1 MYSLAML
8 LVTLTAVYAYRIYRD
23 GHSGVKCSSSPVK
36 FGFENDN
43 LNENINIKNWFIFAV
58 CSLASAYT
66 HYYALMA
73 SGLINLFLLVGL
85 FVHCVK
91 NSKSS
96 KTKGSKGNSMVH
108 SLFHDKNIIAFVV
121 SAIVQILL
129 YIPWLLSLLTQMGQ
143 VSKGFWIG
151 IHFPDTL
158 IELFTFQFTGNLGGS
173 NYVST
178 PIAIVWSLIVTVY
191 MFALYFKDKF
201 FKRCSSEYNKDNTKP
216 AILALW
222 LFLGVALAAC
232 IVSLVIWRPI
242 IYARYMLCV
251 MGLFIFFL
259 AFSMAKKGYKYV
271 NFIVCISSMLMC
283 LFININ
289 FINTNYDESNSKPIS
304 FVKEDIKSDDI
315 ILLNN
320 YLNGFVVA
328 VNFPENSTYFYDEEN
343 WNCEKA
349 YRAFANDFK
358 TVYDLDFLKDFSGRI
373 WVTSDDVLKQIQNS
387 YDSTLIKQESFSTKY
402 KNNEYS
408 ISLIELNQ

>member
-1 MYSLAML
+1 MGTVVLYLKSI
-8 LVTLTAVYAYRIYRD
+8 LTN
-23 GHSGVKCSSSPVK
+23 GSPSYV
-36 FGFENDN
+36 NDN
-43 LNENINIKNWFIFAV
+43 INQNMNILNWLVFAV

-85 FVHCVK
+85 FVNCVK
-91 NSKSS
+91 NTKSS
-96 KTKGSKGNSMVH
+96 KNEGSKGDSIVQ
-108 SLFHDKNIIAFVV
+108 SLFHDKNIIAFIV

-191 MFALYFKDKF
+191 MFVLYFKDKI
-201 FKRCSSEYNKDNTKP
+201 FKTGSSAYNKEIMKP

-222 LFLGVALAAC
+222 LFLGIALAAC

-259 AFSMAKKGYKYV
+259 ASLWQRKG
-271 NFIVCISSMLMC
+271 
-283 LFININ
+283 INIL
-289 FINTNYDESNSKPIS
+289 
-304 FVKEDIKSDDI
+304 
-315 ILLNN
+315 IL
-320 YLNGFVVA
+320 
-328 VNFPENSTYFYDEEN
+328 
-343 WNCEKA
+343 
-349 YRAFANDFK
+349 
-358 TVYDLDFLKDFSGRI
+358 
-373 WVTSDDVLKQIQNS
+373 
-387 YDSTLIKQESFSTKY
+387 
-402 KNNEYS
+402 
-408 ISLIELNQ
+408 

>member
-1 MYSLAML
+1 MGTVVLYLKSI
-8 LVTLTAVYAYRIYRD
+8 LTN
-23 GHSGVKCSSSPVK
+23 GSPSYV
-36 FGFENDN
+36 NDN
-43 LNENINIKNWFIFAV
+43 INQNMNILNWLVFAV

-73 SGLINLFLLVGL
+73 SGLINLFLLVVL
-85 FVHCVK
+85 FVNCVK
-91 NSKSS
+91 NTKSS
-96 KTKGSKGNSMVH
+96 KNEGSKGDSIVQ
-108 SLFHDKNIIAFVV
+108 SLFHDKNIIAFIV

-191 MFALYFKDKF
+191 MFVLYFKDKI
-201 FKRCSSEYNKDNTKP
+201 FKTGSSAYNKEIMKP

-222 LFLGVALAAC
+222 LFLGIALAAC

-259 AFSMAKKGYKYV
+259 AFSMAKKGHKYI
-271 NFIVCISSMLMC
+271 NFIVCTISMFIC

-289 FINTNYDESNSKPIS
+289 FINTNYDESNAKPIS
-304 FVKEDIKSDDI
+304 FVKEDIKNDDI
-315 ILLNN
+315 ILLNRE
-320 YLNGFVVA
+320 YRKSC
-328 VNFPENSTYFYDEEN
+328 VN
-343 WNCEKA
+343 K
-349 YRAFANDFK
+349 
-358 TVYDLDFLKDFSGRI
+358 
-373 WVTSDDVLKQIQNS
+373 
-387 YDSTLIKQESFSTKY
+387 SFRDK
-402 KNNEYS
+402 
-408 ISLIELNQ
+408 I

>member
-1 MYSLAML
+1 MVLYLKSI
-8 LVTLTAVYAYRIYRD
+8 LTN
-23 GHSGVKCSSSPVK
+23 GSPSYV
-36 FGFENDN
+36 NDN
-43 LNENINIKNWFIFAV
+43 INQNINILNWLVFAV

-73 SGLINLFLLVGL
+73 SGLINLFLIVGL
-85 FVHCVK
+85 IVNCIKLRENTKFSK
-91 NSKSS
+91 NGQAILT
-96 KTKGSKGNSMVH
+96 TKMNF
-108 SLFHDKNIIAFVV
+108 LFHDKNIIAFIV

-191 MFALYFKDKF
+191 MFVLYFKDKI
-201 FKRCSSEYNKDNTKP
+201 FKTGSSEYNKENMKP

-222 LFLGVALAAC
+222 LFLGIALAAC

-259 AFSMAKKGYKYV
+259 ASLWQRKG
-271 NFIVCISSMLMC
+271 
-283 LFININ
+283 INIL
-289 FINTNYDESNSKPIS
+289 
-304 FVKEDIKSDDI
+304 
-315 ILLNN
+315 IL
-320 YLNGFVVA
+320 
-328 VNFPENSTYFYDEEN
+328 
-343 WNCEKA
+343 
-349 YRAFANDFK
+349 
-358 TVYDLDFLKDFSGRI
+358 
-373 WVTSDDVLKQIQNS
+373 
-387 YDSTLIKQESFSTKY
+387 
-402 KNNEYS
+402 
-408 ISLIELNQ
+408 